1 MSTVLAGRVARRG
14 TARDGW
20 LEIDG
25 TWIAAAGEGP
35 PPRTADARV
44 DGLVAPGLCDL
55 QVNGA
60 EGHEVTG
67 GAPALDAIDAAML
80 GRGVTTY
87 LANIATTE
95 EEVAERAVSEIAE
108 RAADPRSPLEGAH
121 LEGPFLD
128 PDHAGMHRAEL
139 LRSRADGLPSFY
151 ASRAVRLVTVAPE
164 LPGAFELIA
173 ELRSRGVVVA
183 LGHSGASAEVARRAV
198 DAGATLVTHVFNAMS
213 PLHHRAPG
221 LAGQALVDSRVGV
234 CVIADG
240 LHVDPLVLELVR
252 RAAGEQVVLT
262 SDASPAAAAAPGV
275 YAIAGVEVEMREDG
289 SVRTADGRL
298 AGSALTLDRAVR
310 NWARMTEA
318 TLAESVYAAGERPA
332 AAIGL
337 PAPLAP
343 GSPADLV
350 LLDDEG
356 GVRRVM
362 RRGAWVT

>member
-1 MSTVLAGRVARRG
+1 MLLAGRLARRG
-14 TARDGW
+14 KARDGW
-20 LEIDG
+20 LEIEG
-25 TWIAAAGEGP
+25 EWITAAGEGP
-35 PPRTADARV
+35 PARTPDERLE
-44 DGLVAPGLCDL
+44 GTVAPGLCDL

-60 EGHEVTG
+60 RGHEVTD
-67 GAPALDAIDAAML
+67 GAAALDAIDASML
-80 GRGVTTY
+80 ARGVTGY
-87 LANIATTE
+87 LANVVTTE
-95 EEVAERAVSEIAE
+95 EQIAERAVSEIAE

-139 LRSRADGLPSFY
+139 LRPPAGGLPSFY
-151 ASRAVRLVTVAPE
+151 SSPAVRLVTVAPE
-164 LPGAFELIA
+164 LPGALELIA
-173 ELRSRGVVVA
+173 ELRSRGLVVA
-183 LGHSGASAEVARRAV
+183 LGHSAASAEVACRAV
-198 DAGATLVTHVFNAMS
+198 DAGATLVTHIFNAMR

-221 LAGQALVDSRVGV
+221 LAGQALMDARVGV

-252 RAAGEQVVLT
+252 RAAGGRVVLV
-262 SDASPAAAAAPGV
+262 SDASSAAAAAPGAYV
-275 YAIAGVEVEMREDG
+275 MAGVEVEVREDG

-298 AGSALTLDRAVR
+298 AGSDLTLDRAVR
-310 NWARMTEA
+310 NWTGMTGA
-318 TLAESVYAAGERPA
+318 TLAEAVCAASERPA

-337 PAPLAP
+337 PVPLAP

-362 RRGAWVT
+362 RRGAWVA